1 MGLISDE
8 VVVFL
13 TERNEY
19 LEAASALTYA
29 ALSRMKYL
37 ADPSRLKTDD
47 VDEVLAKIREVAK
60 EATDAIDNCVNA
72 EAKRGE
78 EIADAEVMQELDA
91 YGFQALSDKGKLAAI
106 AAQKRK
112 TRDERRDGARTG
124 AVIPEGTAPVVRSL
138 HLHKTTETV

>member
-13 TERNEY
+13 TERNEF
-19 LEAASALTYA
+19 LEAAQSLSYA

-60 EATDAIDNCVNA
+60 EATDAVDSVTLA
-72 EAKRGE
+72 ETKRGME
-78 EIADAEVMQELDA
+78 LADQDALDQLDA

-112 TRDERRDGARTG
+112 TRDERRDGAGTG

-138 HLHKTTETV
+138 HLHTTQE

>member
-13 TERNEY
+13 TERNEF
-19 LEAASALTYA
+19 LEAAQSLSYA
-29 ALSRMKYL
+29 ALSRMAWL
-37 ADPSRLKTDD
+37 ASPDRLKKDD
-47 VDEVLAKIREVAK
+47 ADEVLAKIREVAR
-60 EATDAIDNCVNA
+60 EVTDAIDNCVNA

-78 EIADAEVMQELDA
+78 EIADQDALDQLDA

-112 TRDERRDGARTG
+112 TRDERRDGAGTG

-138 HLHKTTETV
+138 HLHTTQE